1 MSNITQALLPKNEL
15 GNDPNDNRGDPDYME
30 KIKLIPTGLARFSLN
45 GASREMRS
53 KMLEDKYIL
62 GRIAILG
69 QMTAIY
75 AKPNTGKTV
84 LTLWLLAEAI
94 KTGGICPED
103 IYYINADD
111 HHKGLTEKTEI
122 AEQYG
127 FLMLAPGYAGYERGE
142 IFTREMLLE
151 IMVEMVTTDTAQG
164 KVIIIDTLKKFVD
177 IMDKGKSTKFTEIGR
192 QFVSKGGSLIMLAHC
207 NKHRDNEG
215 SVIFAGTSDITDD
228 ADCYYTLDIL
238 EESEDRKTVVFENHK
253 DRGNVDKRAVYTYLN
268 NAPNYSALLQ
278 SIKELDE
285 GTVSQIA
292 QHRAINEALIENQP
306 IIDEI
311 KAAIRS
317 GITLKTDLIKI
328 VTGNT
333 CESKKKV
340 SKVLTAHTGN
350 DFRKGQIWF
359 LKIGDKNAHTYS
371 LNHGANYE

>member
-111 HHKGLTEKTEI
+111 HYKGLTEKIEI

-127 FLMLAPGYAGYERGE
+127 FSMLAPGYAGNEGGE
-142 IFTREMLLE
+142 IFQRYMLVELM
-151 IMVEMVTTDTAQG
+151 IEMVANDTAKG
-164 KVIIIDTLKKFVD
+164 KVIIMDTLKKFVE

-228 ADCYYTLDIL
+228 ADCCYTLDIL
-238 EESEDRKTVVFENHK
+238 EESEEQKTVVFENFK
-253 DRGNVDKRAVYTYLN
+253 DRGNVDKRAIYTYLN
-268 NAPNYSALLQ
+268 NPPNYSALLDSVREVDDATAKQ
-278 SIKELDE
+278 LSERR
-285 GTVSQIA
+285 V
-292 QHRAINEALIENQP
+292 INETLSKNYSIIE
-306 IIDEI
+306 EI
-311 KAAIRS
+311 KNAIRL
-317 GITLKTDLIKI
+317 GNTHKTELIKA
-328 VTGNT
+328 VAGNT
-333 CESKKKV
+333 GESKKKV
-340 SKVLTAHTGN
+340 ANVLTTHTGKVF
-350 DFRKGQIWF
+350 DKGQLWI
-359 LKIGDKNAHTYS
+359 LNTGDKNARIYS
-371 LNHGANYE
+371 LNYGADYD

>member
-1 MSNITQALLPKNEL
+1 MSVITKVMLLKTEL
-15 GNDPNDNRGDPDYME
+15 GNDTNDNREDPDYLE
-30 KIKLIPTGLARFSLN
+30 KIKLIPTGLDRFSLN

-75 AKPNTGKTV
+75 AKPNTGKTL
-84 LTLWLLAEAI
+84 LTLWLLSEAI

-127 FLMLAPGYAGYERGE
+127 FLMLAPGYAGYEGGE
-142 IFTREMLLE
+142 VFTREMLIE
-151 IMVEMVTTDTAQG
+151 ILVEMITTDTAKG
-164 KVIIIDTLKKFVD
+164 KVIIMDTLKKFVEV
-177 IMDKGKSTKFTEIGR
+177 MDKGKSSKFTEIGR

-207 NKHRDNEG
+207 NKHRDSDG
-215 SVIFAGTSDITDD
+215 GVVFGGTSDITDD
-228 ADCYYTLDIL
+228 VDCWYTLDVL
-238 EESEDRKTVVFENHK
+238 EESEEQKTVVFENFK

-268 NAPNYSALLQ
+268 SAPNYSALLD
-278 SIKELDE
+278 SVKELDE
-285 GTVSQIA
+285 GTANQIA
-292 QHRAINEALIENQP
+292 HRRIINEALIENQP

-311 KAAIRS
+311 KSAIRS
-317 GITLKTDLIKI
+317 GITHKTELIKS
-328 VTGNT
+328 VAGNT
-333 CESKKKV
+333 GESKKKV
-340 SKVLTAHTGN
+340 SRVLKDHTGN
-350 DFRKGQIWF
+350 DFSKGQIWF
-359 LKIGDKNAHTYS
+359 LKIEDKNAHVYC

>member
-1 MSNITQALLPKNEL
+1 MSVINEARLPKTAL
-15 GNDPNDNRGDPDYME
+15 GNDPNDNRGDPDYLK

-69 QMTAIY
+69 QMTAVY

-84 LTLWLLAEAI
+84 LTLWLLTEAI
-94 KTGGICPED
+94 KQGGICPED

-127 FLMLAPGYAGYERGE
+127 FSMLAPGYAGHEGGE
-142 IFTREMLLE
+142 IFQRHMLVELM
-151 IMVEMVTTDTAQG
+151 IDMVANDTAKG
-164 KVIIIDTLKKFVD
+164 KVIIMDTLKKFVE

-192 QFVSKGGSLIMLAHC
+192 QFVSKGGSLIMLAHV

-215 SVIFAGTSDITDD
+215 GVIFAGTSDITDD
-228 ADCYYTLDIL
+228 ADCCYTLDIL
-238 EESEDRKTVVFENHK
+238 DESEDQKTVVFENFK

-268 NAPNYSALLQ
+268 SAPNYPALLQ
-278 SIKELDE
+278 SVKELDE
-285 GTVSQIA
+285 GTASQIS
-292 QHRAINEALIENQP
+292 QRRLISEALAENQP

-311 KAAIRS
+311 KSAIRS
-317 GITLKTDLIKI
+317 GITLKTDLIKT

-333 CESKKKV
+333 CESKKRV
-340 SKVLTAHTGN
+340 SKVLITHTGN
-350 DFRKGQIWF
+350 DFSKGQIWF

-371 LNHGANYE
+371 LNHGVNYE